1 VMVKSGVGQ
10 ASNCRNETLGAGVG
24 VEQTGDGKAL
34 LTFTVRETGVLV
46 TGDPSAVTAYTARLE
61 SQADCWGQPVTVSE
75 VADVGA
81 AASALMSV
89 AASAGSYVQL
99 SQRSM
104 ELLRQHQMI
113 PGQTAGFFQ
122 GAVRGAHGQFAGTLD
137 FQTVSLAAS
146 QAAALQLAAA
156 TIALRVA
163 VEDVQQ
169 AVAKV
174 EGKVD
179 ELLARARA
187 NDVGPVVAHH
197 AVLAEMTS
205 TLDRE
210 GSLPSTDWDT
220 VQHLGANV
228 PGAIEALRR
237 YVLAQIEVL
246 DADAPAQ
253 DRARRLRR
261 VVESGQTGLMLQLLV
276 LAEDS
281 YYHCQRLRL
290 ERVRVVEPDRLA
302 GVVGRAN
309 QQLAAD
315 LRRDGEMVDLLH
327 ARLTAYATQRP
338 LERLHPLAARDLQG
352 NVTSLRQDLE
362 EFAVARRLQVE
373 GWSDFTKPTISD
385 AVRELRDRTV
395 ATGQHAIKQAS
406 AVAEEVGGAATD
418 VGRAVA
424 GRAGG
429 LGQEACSRAT
439 SLARDRLQR
448 RRDQTDQTE
457 DAE

>member
-1 VMVKSGVGQ
+1 M
-10 ASNCRNETLGAGVG
+10 
-24 VEQTGDGKAL
+24 
-34 LTFTVRETGVLV
+34 
-46 TGDPSAVTAYTARLE
+46 
-61 SQADCWGQPVTVSE
+61 
-75 VADVGA
+75 
-81 AASALMSV
+81 AASS
-89 AASAGSYVQL
+89 GSYVQL
-99 SQRSM
+99 SRRSI
-104 ELLRQHQMI
+104 ELLRQHEMI

-169 AVAKV
+169 AIAKV

-197 AVLAEMTS
+197 AVLAEMTA

-210 GSLPSTDWDT
+210 GSLPNTDWDT

-228 PGAIEALRR
+228 TGAIETLRR
-237 YVLAQIEVL
+237 YVDAQIEVL
-246 DADAPAQ
+246 DADTPAQ
-253 DRARRLRR
+253 DRSRRLRR
-261 VVESGQTGLMLQLLV
+261 VVEDGQIGLMLQLLV

-281 YYHCQRLRL
+281 YYQWQRLRL

-302 GVVGRAN
+302 SVVDRAN

-315 LRRDGEMVDLLH
+315 LHRDSEMVDLLH

-362 EFAVARRLQVE
+362 EFAVARRMQVA
-373 GWSDFTKPTISD
+373 GWSDFTRPTISD

-406 AVAEEVGGAATD
+406 VVAEEVGGAATD
-418 VGRAVA
+418 LGRAVA
-424 GRAGG
+424 GRASG
-429 LGQEACSRAT
+429 LGQQARSGAT
-439 SLARDRLQR
+439 SLARGRLQR
-448 RRDQTDQTE
+448 PRDQTDDPE
-457 DAE
+457 

>member
-1 VMVKSGVGQ
+1 MLVIGD
-10 ASNCRNETLGAGVG
+10 TGAV
-24 VEQTGDGKAL
+24 
-34 LTFTVRETGVLV
+34 
-46 TGDPSAVTAYTARLE
+46 SAYIARLL
-61 SQADCWGQPVTVSE
+61 SKADRWGQPVTVSE
-75 VADVGA
+75 LADAGA

-89 AASAGSYVQL
+89 AASAGSHVQL

-104 ELLRQHQMI
+104 ELLREYQMI

-122 GAVRGAHGQFAGTLD
+122 GSVRGAHGQFAGTLN

-163 VEDVQQ
+163 VEDVQN

-179 ELLARARA
+179 ELLARARS

-197 AVLAEMTS
+197 AVLAEMTA

-210 GSLPSTDWDT
+210 GSLPNTDWDT

-228 PGAIEALRR
+228 PGAIETLRR
-237 YVLAQIEVL
+237 YVVAQIEVL

-261 VVESGQTGLMLQLLV
+261 VLESGQIGLMLQLVV

-281 YYHCQRLRL
+281 YYLWQRLRL

-302 GVVGRAN
+302 SVVDRAN

-315 LRRDGEMVDLLH
+315 LRRDREMVDLLH

-362 EFAVARRLQVE
+362 DFAVARRVQLA
-373 GWSDFTKPTISD
+373 GWSDFTRPTVSD

-395 ATGQHAIKQAS
+395 ATGQYAIKQAS
-406 AVAEEVGGAATD
+406 VVAEEVAGTATD

-429 LGQEACSRAT
+429 LGQEARRRAA
-439 SLARDRLQR
+439 SLAHGRLKDPR
-448 RRDQTDQTE
+448 GQTDDPE
-457 DAE
+457 